1 MARRLPWAPTTDVTR
16 APPKRKPASRV
27 PKREPSSS
35 DSDATPKKAASPSQS
50 KLNFEKAP
58 KKKHGSRSPSSS
70 PIRGPPTASPMRP
83 GYDQDDVFMMVEDEL
98 HAVAQTF
105 THHLHAAEYK
115 RLKKKARE
123 APPRTLPTQSATA
136 PRDVKRKF
144 EVMSMRD
151 KQKAALT
158 EDGEEKAG
166 PSDPWLGTSLARLM
180 GSSNQPK
187 RTLMGSQEIQS
198 STRAASGFGRVES
211 ESPSKNA
218 KTAALDTKR
227 EPELQLAP
235 EPEIPTKVQPVV
247 RNGQRFKASK
257 NLRVVEGVKAP
268 VSKADNTQCTSASE
282 APKTNTTVPE
292 PKTSQAR
299 PRPAARPARKKF
311 TFDDDFDIDAIST
324 PEPEP
329 GRSPAKP
336 TARRK
341 VKVEVK
347 EESKKTNFS
356 DIPTFLF

>member
-1 MARRLPWAPTTDVTR
+1 
-16 APPKRKPASRV
+16 
-27 PKREPSSS
+27 
-35 DSDATPKKAASPSQS
+35 
-50 KLNFEKAP
+50 
-58 KKKHGSRSPSSS
+58 
-70 PIRGPPTASPMRP
+70 MRP
-83 GYDQDDVFMMVEDEL
+83 GYDQDDIFMMVEDEL

-123 APPRTLPTQSATA
+123 APPRTLPTLSATA
-136 PRDVKRKF
+136 PRNVKRKF
-144 EVMSMRD
+144 EVMTMRD

-158 EDGEEKAG
+158 EDREEKAG
-166 PSDPWLGTSLARLM
+166 PSDPWLGTSLAGLM

-198 STRAASGFGRVES
+198 STRAASGFGRAES
-211 ESPSKNA
+211 ESPSKKV
-218 KTAALDTKR
+218 KTAALDARR
-227 EPELQLAP
+227 EPELQPAP

-247 RNGQRFKASK
+247 RNGQRFKVSEY
-257 NLRVVEGVKAP
+257 LRVVEGMEAP
-268 VSKADNTQCTSASE
+268 VLKADNSQRTSASE
-282 APKTNTTVPE
+282 APKTNTTVAE

-299 PRPAARPARKKF
+299 PRPAARPARRKF

-329 GRSPAKP
+329 GRNPAKP

-341 VKVEVK
+341 VKVEIK
-347 EESKKTNFS
+347 EENKTNFS